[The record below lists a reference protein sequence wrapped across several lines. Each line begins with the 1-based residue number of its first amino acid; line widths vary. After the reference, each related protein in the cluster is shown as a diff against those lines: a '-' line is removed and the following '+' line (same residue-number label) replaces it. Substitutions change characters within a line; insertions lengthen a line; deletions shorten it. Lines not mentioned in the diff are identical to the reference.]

1 MIPLIWHVHTRQIW
15 EPRIKGAVWMQ
26 GFFGVDKNVKL
37 DCGGDCTTQF
47 LKTELYSL
55 LKWGNFYGMWIV
67 FQFKKGEDFP

>member
-1 MIPLIWHVHTRQIW
+1 
-15 EPRIKGAVWMQ
+15 MQ